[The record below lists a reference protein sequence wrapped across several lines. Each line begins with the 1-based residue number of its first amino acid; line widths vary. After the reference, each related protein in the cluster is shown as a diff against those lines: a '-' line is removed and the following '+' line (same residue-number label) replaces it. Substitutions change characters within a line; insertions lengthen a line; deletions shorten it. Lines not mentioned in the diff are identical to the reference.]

1 MPEFLAAL
9 IAALLVGAISTAG
22 SFALA
27 KWLLVKK
34 LEGPWGSLIAIRR
47 LMGVL
52 VVGDEVLYSG
62 SFASKLLRCHNCLSP
77 YAAALVTALV
87 AMATRTPLGP
97 AAAGYILAV
106 GGTITLF
113 DYLDTDYD

>member
-1 MPEFLAAL
+1 MPEFLATL
-9 IAALLVGAISTAG
+9 IAALLVGVISTAG
-22 SFALA
+22 SFTLA

-34 LEGPWGSLIAIRR
+34 LEGPWGALIAIRR

-52 VVGDEVLYSG
+52 IVGDEVLYSG
-62 SFASKLLRCHNCLSP
+62 SFTSKLLRCHNCLSP

-87 AMATRTPLGP
+87 AMATGTPLGP

-106 GGTITLF
+106 GGTIALF